1 MTTNAERTLASEVRA
16 VESGKHARL
25 AGDGRTLLVKG
36 EDHPDLT
43 YRVRVTVVAGT
54 VVFECDH
61 AVQLGFA
68 DGPERM
74 TVPCRHSSTA
84 ARRLERE
91 GFLRW
96 DGGVWTPTDKAPDA
110 PEHSTEVIDR
120 AHGARSNFEW
130 FCSCGRSQAVA
141 TLNRDVAERDAAA
154 HVKSFEPL
162 SDDDLFDM
170 LGGLS

>member
-1 MTTNAERTLASEVRA
+1 MTTSAERTLQSEARA
-16 VESGKHARL
+16 VEAGHHARL

-43 YRVRVTVVAGT
+43 YQVRVTVVAGL

-61 AVQLGFA
+61 AFQLGFA

-96 DGGVWTPTDKAPDA
+96 DGGVWTPTDKVPDA
-110 PEHSTEVIDR
+110 PAHEVEVIDR

-130 FCSCGRSQAVA
+130 VCSCGKSQPIA
-141 TLNRDVAERDAAA
+141 TLNRATAEAAGAA
-154 HVKSFEPL
+154 HIKAQQPL
-162 SDDDLFDM
+162 TDDELWDSLR
-170 LGGLS
+170 